1 MSPIFF
7 NIIQTW
13 FRLIKNKTQQRILI
27 IGSVWPEPDSSAA
40 GSRMLQLIELFQS
53 QEWEVTFASVAADS
67 EFAIDLKKINVEK
80 VRIEL
85 NNDSFDSF
93 AKKLNPSI
101 VMFDRFM
108 TEEQF
113 GWRIAENCPDAFRIL
128 DTEDLHSLRRG
139 RHDAWKAKREF
150 LPEDL
155 YSDVAKREIA
165 SIFRCDLSLI
175 ISEYEMKLLKE
186 NFKVD
191 ESLLHYLPFMLEPI
205 HEYEHPSFSE
215 RKNFISIGNFLHEP
229 NWDSVMYLKKEIWPL
244 IRKKLPEAELDIYGA
259 YPSQKVHELHNVKE
273 GFLIKGRA
281 KHLWEVLIKA
291 RVLLAPLRFGA
302 GLKGKLIDAM
312 TYGTPNVT
320 TPIGAES
327 MHGDLEW
334 SGMIADSTERYA
346 DAAVK
351 LYLDESLWKQSQL
364 NGIKIINTLFQKKE
378 AGEKLIASI
387 NKLMLELK
395 SHRIKNFTGAMLM
408 HHTISGT
415 KYMSKWIEEKNK

>member
-1 MSPIFF
+1 MTQS
-7 NIIQTW
+7 
-13 FRLIKNKTQQRILI
+13 KTPHILI

-53 QEWEVTFASVAADS
+53 QEWDVTFASVAADS
-67 EFAIDLKKINVEK
+67 EFAIDLEKINVKK

-85 NNDSFDSF
+85 NSDSFDSF
-93 AKKLNPSI
+93 VKELNPSI

-113 GWRIAENCPDAFRIL
+113 GWRVAENCPDALRIL

-139 RHDAWKAKREF
+139 RHLAWKENRPF
-150 LPEDL
+150 SPEDL

-165 SIFRCDLSLI
+165 SIYRCDLSLI
-175 ISEYEMKLLKE
+175 ISEYEMKLLKD
-186 NFKVD
+186 NFKIDV
-191 ESLLHYLPFMLEPI
+191 SLLHYLPFMLESV
-205 HEYEHPSFSE
+205 HEYEHPSFSQ

-229 NWDSVMYLKKEIWPL
+229 NWDSVVYLKNEIWPR
-244 IRKKLPEAELDIYGA
+244 IRKKLPDVELHVYGA
-259 YPSQKVHELHNVKE
+259 YPSQKVFELNNAKE
-273 GFLIKGRA
+273 GFIIKGRTE
-281 KHLWEVLIKA
+281 KLWDVMINS

-320 TPIGAES
+320 TPLGAES

-334 SGMIADSTERYA
+334 CGLIADNAQDFA
-346 DAAVK
+346 DSAVK
-351 LYLDESLWKQSQL
+351 LYSDEKLWKQSQQ

-378 AGEKLIASI
+378 AGEKLISNI
-387 NKLMLELK
+387 QKLSHELQ
-395 SHRIKNFTGAMLM
+395 SHRMKNFTGAMLM
-408 HHTISGT
+408 HHTIAST